1 MFVWLPVVRRIL
13 RLAAAGIITMG
24 IAFHLALTTMLVVLM
39 GVQVVRLALTTMA
52 LMLGVMHQLK
62 PVITLTV
69 TRACRTGMQVPRCIV
84 IVMLIVL

>member
-1 MFVWLPVVRRIL
+1 
-13 RLAAAGIITMG
+13 MG

-39 GVQVVRLALTTMA
+39 GVRVVHLALTTMLVVLMGVRVVRLALTTMA

-69 TRACRTGMQVPRCIV
+69 TRACRTGMQVPRCMV